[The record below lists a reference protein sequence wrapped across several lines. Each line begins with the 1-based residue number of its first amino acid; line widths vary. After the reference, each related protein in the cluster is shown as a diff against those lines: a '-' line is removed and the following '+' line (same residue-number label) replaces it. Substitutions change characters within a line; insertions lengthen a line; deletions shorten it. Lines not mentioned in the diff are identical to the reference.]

1 MSSLK
6 KIFATLFGRH
16 RDGGADSSGSAERAT
31 ATTPDIK
38 PEFLVVGL
46 GNPGAKYA
54 GIRHNIG
61 YMAVDELLERHSGQ
75 LQPVA
80 GAPAQVALVEIAEV
94 PVALVRSTTYM
105 NESGAAIGPLA
116 ERYGI
121 PSQKVIVLHDE
132 LDIAPGRIRIKDHGG
147 EGGHNGLKSATR
159 HLGTNQYTRVRMGIG
174 RPPQG
179 TSVIDFVLSVFEA
192 DGEQTWLSTAIDTA
206 ADAVEL
212 IVTKG
217 NDIARNDIHTR

>member
-16 RDGGADSSGSAERAT
+16 RDGGADGSGSAERAT

-54 GIRHNIG
+54 GTRHNIG

-174 RPPQG
+174 RPPHG